1 MPSRAVLAVSQ
12 APEEGNSADMDGNL
26 SAALL
31 KEGLSV
37 KPPISAG
44 ARSAVG
50 VDAVVSY
57 GDVWRWDLVM
67 YLRSLSVRMY
77 DAETGD
83 LLVLGEWKNSAFHGF
98 QDSKIVMQG
107 LVSEML
113 TKLRTTTK

>member
-1 MPSRAVLAVSQ
+1 
-12 APEEGNSADMDGNL
+12 
-26 SAALL
+26 
-31 KEGLSV
+31 
-37 KPPISAG
+37 
-44 ARSAVG
+44 
-50 VDAVVSY
+50 
-57 GDVWRWDLVM
+57 M